1 MLNSNLIILLFTKIL
16 MNIQKKKKKKFT
28 LMNINHMKAVLFR
41 RLILFRR
48 SIKSILIS
56 ISIAI
61 YFTVLSI
68 LVNFL
73 MKKFLKDTVRPI
85 TFNSFLH
92 QSDQIVIARPD
103 QNEQISNFNL
113 SDSNESYE
121 RFINSLNAIFYQDT
135 GRYPNITEF
144 PDLKTL
150 NEWMYSISK
159 DKASQRWPKYITMG
173 ISINNNLYNNF
184 TGIYNSSWIRNEEMT
199 TRVQLSRIIWRLAF
213 SNKYKDSTNQNF
225 DFTFSTT
232 LLLEKVKD
240 LVFGM
245 LAPMLITCG
254 LSSIVPLV
262 ISQPVIDING
272 EVRQYMISYGLTL
285 FPYWLVT
292 FFVDFILWTILV
304 NSSFV
309 IFIAFNITAIKDNLF
324 NYWYT
329 CMMAGPSF
337 LLFIYCCSF
346 MFSSP
351 ESGTRQMFIILIVL
365 LIIPL
370 VIDIINDYVSP
381 NWILWFYALVPHVG
395 IQRTLN
401 EMLQRVS
408 FFKEKLPYYWKTN
421 FYSSKYLIM
430 QLADIPIYSLI
441 LFILEKSRIWLQKK
455 RALKTFENYS
465 DFFRESKRKRIITDE
480 ARRMEEDVIANN
492 SNYVVRI
499 LNCSRLFFNTA
510 GKPIAAV
517 NNVSLGIKDKSVFGF
532 LGANG
537 AGKTTLIRMIMSML
551 PPSHGSIEINGHDIS
566 KSGKVA
572 NNSKVLSICP
582 QFNSHLCD
590 EMTPREHFKLYRY
603 LIDVDDDELNSPLM
617 VNSEELIQKLALSE
631 HADKTVREMS
641 GGNQRKLAVALS
653 FFSPASII
661 LLDEPTSSLDPV
673 ARHDVHE
680 MIKEFRGR
688 KTFMICTH
696 ILGEAE
702 SLCDMIS
709 IMIKGCIYT
718 CGSPQYLS
726 EKFGKEYKIDII
738 LNNKA
743 DENCQA
749 KCDNFFQTQL
759 PNARLAITRPNVRV
773 YAIPSDSIS
782 ISKLFRTME
791 EGLVDSKNGY
801 NYYTCSSSSLERV
814 FMEIIHLSENEEE
827 TTIVGN

>member
-1 MLNSNLIILLFTKIL
+1 
-16 MNIQKKKKKKFT
+16 
-28 LMNINHMKAVLFR
+28 MKAVLFR
-41 RLILFRR
+41 RVILFRR
-48 SIKSILIS
+48 SIKSLLIS
-56 ISIAI
+56 ITIAI
-61 YFTVLSI
+61 IFSVLSI
-68 LVNFL
+68 AVNFL
-73 MKKFLKDTVRPI
+73 MKKFLKDYVRPI

-92 QSDQIVIARPD
+92 QSDQIFVSKGR
-103 QNEQISNFNL
+103 QISDINGP
-113 SDSNESYE
+113 YE
-121 RFINSLNAIFYQDT
+121 KFINSLNQVFYQDT
-135 GRYPNITEF
+135 GRLPNITEF
-144 PDLKTL
+144 QDIDSL
-150 NEWMYSISK
+150 NEWMYQNSK
-159 DKASQRWPKYITMG
+159 DKTNNKWPQYVTMG
-173 ISINNNLYNNF
+173 ISINNYTDILGHTIFTNI
-184 TGIYNSSWIRNEEMT
+184 TGIYNASWVRDEEMT
-199 TRVQLSRIIWRLAF
+199 TRVQLSRIIWKLAL
-213 SNKYKDSTNQNF
+213 SNNQNIQDV

-240 LVFGM
+240 LIFGM

-254 LSSIVPLV
+254 FSSIVPLV

-304 NSSFV
+304 NFSFL
-309 IFIAFNITAIKDNLF
+309 IFIMCNITAIKDNLF

-370 VIDIINDYVSP
+370 FIDIINNYVSP
-381 NWILWFYALVPHVG
+381 NWILWFYALFPHVG

-408 FFKEKLPYYWKTN
+408 FFKEKFPYYWKQ

-430 QLADIPIYSLI
+430 QIVDIPIYCIL
-441 LFILEKSRIWLQKK
+441 LFIIEKMRIWIQKK
-455 RALKTFENYS
+455 RAMKTFENYV
-465 DFFRESKRKRIITDE
+465 DFFNEAKSKRTLTEE
-480 ARRMEEDVIANN
+480 ARRMEEEVL
-492 SNYVVRI
+492 SNPHDYSVRI

-510 GKPIAAV
+510 GNPIAAV
-517 NNVSLGIKDKSVFGF
+517 NNVSLGIKDKSIFGF

-537 AGKTTLIRMIMSML
+537 AGKTTLMKMIMSML
-551 PPSHGSIEINGHDIS
+551 PPSNGTIEINGVDIT
-566 KSGKVA
+566 KSGNSI
-572 NNSKVLSICP
+572 NNSNILSICP
-582 QFNSHLCD
+582 QFNTHLCW

-603 LIDVDDDELNSPLM
+603 LIQSENDQQLNDP
-617 VNSEELIQKLALSE
+617 EDLIQKLALTD

-641 GGNQRKLAVALS
+641 GGNQRKLAVALT
-653 FFSPASII
+653 FFSPASIV

-688 KTFMICTH
+688 KTFMVCTH
-696 ILGEAE
+696 ILNEAE
-702 SLCDMIS
+702 SLCDTIS
-709 IMIKGCIYT
+709 IMIKGCVYT

-726 EKFGKEYKIDII
+726 EKFGKEYKIDVV
-738 LNNKA
+738 LNAQN
-743 DENCQA
+743 DPDCQE
-749 KCDNFFQTQL
+749 KCDNFFNNNL
-759 PNARLAITRPNVRV
+759 NNARLAITRPNVRV
-773 YAIPSDSIS
+773 YGIPSNSIS
-782 ISKLFRTME
+782 VSNLFKIME
-791 EGLVDSKNGY
+791 NGLKDFNNGF

-814 FMEIIHLSENEEE
+814 FMEIVHLSENEDSTIIHQNEQE
-827 TTIVGN
+827 TN